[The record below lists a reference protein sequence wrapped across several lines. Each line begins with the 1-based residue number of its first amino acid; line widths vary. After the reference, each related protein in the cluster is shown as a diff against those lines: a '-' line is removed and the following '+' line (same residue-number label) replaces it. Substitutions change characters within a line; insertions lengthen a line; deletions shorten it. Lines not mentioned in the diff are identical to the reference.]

1 MRLGGAQPTLRY
13 LRCMVCRVTPSR
25 VPISAQ
31 LSPVCRA
38 LRTAT
43 SSRRDNSRFASATAA
58 SSATTPPSSSASCDV
73 FIASAYADTA
83 FTQEAAIAHAAR
95 RRRRQCRATSPRRA
109 RKGMSHSR
117 RGIDRTDLFAS
128 DPEVIRPRIRPFSIH
143 REERWL
149 RSVQAALVA
158 EPTAQGQSSRS
169 RSSGRRTHGSAAHG
183 LTTLR
188 GTGYVAWRLEI
199 ASICRVSNGRATCLD
214 RVTQSTGHL

>member
-83 FTQEAAIAHAAR
+83 FTQDAAIAHAAK

-117 RGIDRTDLFAS
+117 RGIDRSDLFAS
-128 DPEVIRPRIRPFSIH
+128 DQRSSAPASDHSRFTAKSAGFALFKLP
-143 REERWL
+143 WL
-149 RSVQAALVA
+149 RSQQRRGKARGQEVA
-158 EPTAQGQSSRS
+158 GD
-169 RSSGRRTHGSAAHG
+169 G
-183 LTTLR
+183 LM
-188 GTGYVAWRLEI
+188 ARLLM
-199 ASICRVSNGRATCLD
+199 A
-214 RVTQSTGHL
+214 